1 MPNISSLVR
10 TALFVSD
17 LERSEFFYK
26 NILGIGESFAA
37 NSSKNKEFAELLGV
51 TESSCIRYCILKISG
66 PARGMIGL
74 FEVTEPPIPVTE
86 KDLSSSNVGE
96 VALVFYADNLEAL
109 KKELDNYG
117 VQFICP
123 PTTLSVRKGTGN
135 LEMTFRDPDG
145 ILINILEKDPLEL
158 YQ

>member
-10 TALFVSD
+10 AALFVSD

-26 NILGIGESFAA
+26 SVLGISESFAA
-37 NSSKNKEFAELLGV
+37 NSTKNKEFAELLGIPA
-51 TESSCIRYCILKISG
+51 TSYIRYSILKIPG

-74 FEVTEPPIPVTE
+74 FQVTEPPMPII
-86 KDLSSSNVGE
+86 KRNLSSSNVGE
-96 VALVFYADNLEAL
+96 VALVFYTDDLFAL
-109 KKELDNYG
+109 KQKLNHLG

-145 ILINILEKDPLEL
+145 ILMNILEKDPLGL
-158 YQ
+158 YR